1 MTPRVSV
8 DSGVVAL
15 LSQDEIVLTS
25 PGDEADAPWFAG
37 FGDSFLN
44 FPFFSVKRNLKCLG
58 WLDEKERRSLTARNT
73 FYSRKVY

>member
-25 PGDEADAPWFAG
+25 PGDEADALWFAG
-37 FGDSFLN
+37 LRVLLILF
-44 FPFFSVKRNLKCLG
+44 
-58 WLDEKERRSLTARNT
+58 
-73 FYSRKVY
+73 